1 MVQSNGHTVLLVEDD
16 SNDVLFIRR
25 AFLRVNPVIEIH
37 IVKDGDAAVEYLK
50 GDGEF
55 SDRDRYPLPNLIL
68 LDLKLP
74 RRSGIEVL
82 EWIQKKEGI
91 KRIPVVILT
100 SSRER
105 LDVDLSYDLGV
116 NSYLVKPV
124 SFDTLSGMVE
134 TLNAYWLGAN
144 EYPTVTLANSAEASS
159 P

>member
-1 MVQSNGHTVLLVEDD
+1 MVSMNGSSVLLVEDD

-25 AFLRVNPVIEIH
+25 AFLRANPTIEIQ
-37 IVKDGDAAVEYLK
+37 IVKDGDAAVDYLS
-50 GDGEF
+50 GTGEF
-55 SDRDRYPLPNLIL
+55 SDRDRYPLPGLIL

-82 EWIQKKEGI
+82 QWIRQKEAI

-124 SFDTLSGMVE
+124 SFDDLSTMVE
-134 TLNAYWLGAN
+134 SLNAYWIGLN
-144 EYPTVTLANSAEASS
+144 EYPTVTLADQS
-159 P
+159 